1 MNVKVNA
8 KMSVKMSVNVKV
20 SEGECECEDECEDEC
35 VCMRSGILIRLLFV
49 PVKQGFQFIISHSF
63 FSH

>member
-1 MNVKVNA
+1 M
-8 KMSVKMSVNVKV
+8 
-20 SEGECECEDECEDEC
+20 SEGECEGECEDECEDEC